1 MSSANT
7 ARWGIGAPPGW
18 RRAGRRVRYV
28 PGVDDLEVIEAFVG
42 HGARKA
48 FGPTLHIEG
57 DGLLL
62 DGWWHSAFRVSSDT
76 FTVRN
81 EEPPGDSRVLQDMAA
96 ALARRGLQDVG
107 VDLPLIQPVTYA
119 ALSLGSV
126 SWTLW
131 APDLSTGDRALAERA
146 GAESFFEETS
156 QEGPAVD
163 FDAEHGG
170 AWRVAGLPPS
180 LILTVGVDADVEAAL
195 EPAFPDCRFESRT
208 FENLSP
214 DACGSL
220 IPTVIV
226 VDATT
231 QPGKE
236 FVMELRASACG
247 RFTPVAA
254 VTEGEGVPLGADIA
268 LERGQDTAQWVGP
281 IRALL
286 P

>member
-1 MSSANT
+1 M
-7 ARWGIGAPPGW
+7 
-18 RRAGRRVRYV
+18 
-28 PGVDDLEVIEAFVG
+28 IEAFVAQ
-42 HGARKA
+42 GARKA

-62 DGWWHSAFRVSSDT
+62 EGWWHSAFRVSPEA
-76 FTVRN
+76 FAVRN
-81 EEPPGDSRVLQDMAA
+81 EEPPGDSRVLQDLAA
-96 ALARRGLQDVG
+96 ALSRRGLQDVAA
-107 VDLPLIQPVTYA
+107 DHPLIQPLAYA

-126 SWTLW
+126 SWKLW

-146 GAESFFEETS
+146 GAESFFEEDTT
-156 QEGPAVD
+156 EDGAPVD
-163 FDAEHGG
+163 FGAELGG
-170 AWRVAGLPPS
+170 ARRVAGLPPS
-180 LILTVGVDADVEAAL
+180 LILTVGLDADAEAEL
-195 EPAFPDCRFESRT
+195 VPAFADCRFESRS

-231 QPGKE
+231 RTGKE

-254 VTEGEGVPLGADIA
+254 VTEGEGVPLGADVA
-268 LERGQDTAQWVGP
+268 LERSDGAGRWVGP